1 MLFIELFLPV
11 VLSVELFRLG
21 LFVIGDFM
29 VTRVVLLKRGFVFDF
44 FDVGVGVQSSPGTV

>member
-29 VTRVVLLKRGFVFDF
+29 VTRVVLLKRGFVFDL
-44 FDVGVGVQSSPGTV
+44 FDVGVGVQLSPGTV